1 MSRNTTLRVVSIAQS
16 SGVELN
22 AYLVLDSKPA
32 RIDQKL
38 KTLSEYVQQYPS
50 GWKKRLELANLLYAM
65 GRIEQA
71 VEEYRQVIDRQQPSI
86 GVRLQLGK
94 LLQLMGREVEA
105 VAVYESALA
114 NARNQATRQHIS
126 GSIALCRGDT
136 QAAILA
142 FESAASLEPD
152 NAAHWLALGQVQMGR
167 GDGVAAKRSFDRVLS
182 LNPDDV
188 VALIDSYDAS
198 QAVGNVRQAQR
209 RLSKVLEVAPSDFGV
224 LKRLADT
231 RCRMR
236 LVSGEEGNQT
246 KQIIRSLLQQA
257 PDAADA
263 RELLAYYHV
272 FRGESANG
280 VGVLERFTEEHPNHP
295 RGWYSYGRCL
305 FHTGEYQRAAEAMLK
320 AYRLYPQDCEIYR
333 ALCEILPLTSPPVPL
348 DPPQPPLTRGEL
360 EEAKSSPS
368 RGELE
373 EAKPSNCTG
382 GTPLEVPLFKGDFG
396 RSNREVTLASIVEEM
411 LDRFPDRWSV
421 WATAGRVLVES
432 FQEIERGC
440 SVSVRGTQLQ
450 PQLPDAWFGHGRVL
464 ALAGKHRDAVE
475 ALAQGWQLLPEEG
488 GYLQSV
494 SAAVWLGESYRG
506 LGDEVAS
513 RKWLEKA
520 CQFAQ
525 ELMEFDPAM
534 AGYWQGRALLG
545 LGDGR
550 EAVEAY
556 RSALSR
562 RLLYP
567 FRGEVEEAVKRLK
580 GKRRKGDRSKA

>member
-1 MSRNTTLRVVSIAQS
+1 
-16 SGVELN
+16 VELN
-22 AYLVLDSKPA
+22 AYLVLDEKPA

-65 GRIEQA
+65 GHIEQA
-71 VEEYRQVIDRQQPSI
+71 VEEYRQVIDRQQPLI

-105 VAVYESALA
+105 IAVYESASA
-114 NARNQATRQHIS
+114 HARNEATRQHIS
-126 GSIALCRGDT
+126 GSIALCRNDT

-152 NAAHWLALGQVQMGR
+152 NAAHWLALGQVQRGR
-167 GDGVAAKRSFDRVLS
+167 GDAVAALRSFDTVLS

-209 RLSKVLEVAPSDFGV
+209 RLSKVLELAPGDFRA

-236 LVSGEEGNQT
+236 LVSGEEGKQT
-246 KQIIRSLLQQA
+246 KKIISSVLQQA

-280 VGVLERFTEEHPNHP
+280 VGVLEQFTEEHPNHP

-305 FHTGEYQRAAEAMLK
+305 FHTGEYQKAAEAMLK

-333 ALCEILPLTSPPVPL
+333 ALCEILPAADMTSSPASL
-348 DPPQPPLTRGEL
+348 DPPQPPLTRGEP
-360 EEAKSSPS
+360 EEAKS
-368 RGELE
+368 
-373 EAKPSNCTG
+373 SNCTG
-382 GTPLEVPLFKGDFG
+382 GTPVKVPLVKGDLG
-396 RSNREVTLASIVEEM
+396 GSNRHLKVPLVKGDLGASNREVTLASIVEEM
-411 LDRFPDRWSV
+411 LDRFPQRWSV
-421 WATAGRVLVES
+421 WTTAGRVLVES
-432 FQEIERGC
+432 FQEIDRGC
-440 SVSVRGTQLQ
+440 AVSVRGTQLE
-450 PQLPDAWFGHGRVL
+450 PQLPDAWLGHGRVL
-464 ALAGKHRDAVE
+464 ALAGKHREAVE

-494 SAAVWLGESYRG
+494 SAAVWLGESYG
-506 LGDEVAS
+506 VLGDEVAS

-520 CQFAQ
+520 CQFR

-545 LGDGR
+545 LGDVT

-580 GKRRKGDRSKA
+580 GKRRKGDRAKA

>member
-1 MSRNTTLRVVSIAQS
+1 
-16 SGVELN
+16 VELN
-22 AYLVLDSKPA
+22 AYLVLDDKPA

-38 KTLSEYVQQYPS
+38 KTLSEYVQQHSS

-71 VEEYRQVIDRQQPSI
+71 VKEYRQVIDRQQPLM

-105 VAVYESALA
+105 VAVYESALTH
-114 NARNQATRQHIS
+114 ARNEATQQHIR
-126 GSIALCRGDT
+126 GLIALCRNDT
-136 QAAILA
+136 QGAIRA
-142 FESAASLEPD
+142 FESAASLELD
-152 NAAHWLALGQVQMGR
+152 NVAHWLALGQMQMGR
-167 GDGVAAKRSFDRVLS
+167 GDAVAALRAFDQVLS

-198 QAVGNVRQAQR
+198 QAVGNVSQAQR
-209 RLSKVLEVAPSDFGV
+209 RLSKVLEVAPGDFRA
-224 LKRLADT
+224 LKRQTDT

-236 LVSGEEGNQT
+236 LVSGEEGKQT
-246 KQIIRSLLQQA
+246 KQIIGSLLQQA

-263 RELLAYYHV
+263 RELLAYYHL
-272 FRGESANG
+272 FRGECANG
-280 VGVLERFTEEHPNHP
+280 IGVLERFTEEHPNHP

-305 FHTGEYQRAAEAMLK
+305 FHTGEYQKAAEAVLK

-348 DPPQPPLTRGEL
+348 DLPQPPFLRGE
-360 EEAKSSPS
+360 P
-368 RGELE
+368 E
-373 EAKPSNCTG
+373 EAKPSNCKRET
-382 GTPLEVPLFKGDFG
+382 LLKVSLVKGDLG
-396 RSNREVTLASIVEEM
+396 GSNPEVTLASIVEEM
-411 LDRFPDRWSV
+411 LDRFPGRWSI
-421 WATAGRVLVES
+421 WTTAGRVLVES
-432 FQEIERGC
+432 FQEIDRGC
-440 SVSVRGTQLQ
+440 GVSVRGTQLE
-450 PQLPDAWFGHGRVL
+450 PLLPDAWFSHGRVL
-464 ALAGKHRDAVE
+464 ALAGKHGEAVE

-520 CQFAQ
+520 CQSR

-534 AGYWQGRALLG
+534 ACYWQGRALLG
-545 LGDGR
+545 LGDVT

-567 FRGEVEEAVKRLK
+567 FRGEVEEVVKRLK
-580 GKRRKGDRSKA
+580 GKRRKGDRA

>member
-1 MSRNTTLRVVSIAQS
+1 MSRNTALRVVSLTQS

-22 AYLVLDSKPA
+22 AYLVLDEKPA

-71 VEEYRQVIDRQQPSI
+71 VEEYRQVIDRQQPLI

-105 VAVYESALA
+105 VAVYESASA
-114 NARNQATRQHIS
+114 NARNEATRQHIS
-126 GSIALCRGDT
+126 GSIALCRNDT

-142 FESAASLEPD
+142 FESAATLEPD
-152 NAAHWLALGQVQMGR
+152 NAAHWLALGQVQRGR
-167 GDGVAAKRSFDRVLS
+167 GDAVAALRAFDTVLS
-182 LNPDDV
+182 LQPDDV

-198 QAVGNVRQAQR
+198 HAVGNVRQAQR
-209 RLSKVLEVAPSDFGV
+209 RLSKVLEVAPGDFRA

-236 LVSGEEGNQT
+236 LVSGEEGKQT
-246 KQIIRSLLQQA
+246 KKIISSLLQQA

-263 RELLAYYHV
+263 RELVAYYHL

-280 VGVLERFTEEHPNHP
+280 VAVLERFTEEHPNHP

-333 ALCEILPLTSPPVPL
+333 ALCEILPLTSPPAPL
-348 DPPQPPLTRGEL
+348 DPPKSPLKRGEP

-382 GTPLEVPLFKGDFG
+382 GTPLEVPLFKGDLG
-396 RSNREVTLASIVEEM
+396 GSNPEVTLASIVEEM
-411 LDRFPDRWSV
+411 LDRFPQRWSV
-421 WATAGRVLVES
+421 WTTAGRVLVES

-440 SVSVRGTQLQ
+440 GVSAKGTQLE

-464 ALAGKHRDAVE
+464 ALAGKHREAVD

-494 SAAVWLGESYRG
+494 SAAVWLGESYG
-506 LGDEVAS
+506 VLGDEVAS

-520 CQFAQ
+520 CQFR

-545 LGDGR
+545 LGDVT

-580 GKRRKGDRSKA
+580 GKRRKGDRAKA